1 MDIISKS
8 EFEVQTSIL
17 QQKFYTKQRKSVQRR
32 SRQGR
37 VRKEGDVTKPMYL

>member
-17 QQKFYTKQRKSVQRR
+17 QQKILHKTMEIGSKVEAGQSSK
-32 SRQGR
+32 GR
-37 VRKEGDVTKPMYL
+37 GCY